1 MRREQGFAERRY
13 QDRIGGENSA
23 MTINAAED
31 HHYVPQFYMRRFALS
46 DDANKVMAVERHGD
60 ILNFARK
67 SVGSIGYEKRLHDF
81 VESEVP
87 GSIEGDVNKLVETPF
102 AESPTWR
109 KIVGGE
115 CASLDAADG
124 LSIYGFA
131 RHLLRRNV
139 RMLRFMQTEHAR
151 FKAGKLFE
159 LTAEERV
166 MHQRI
171 AQGPGGPHQ
180 MFRASVLDTSM
191 PDDAHAINVMVC
203 QSPIPF
209 RSSTNPTL
217 LISQPGQ
224 ESIFGDMFNP
234 LRTWW
239 LGLDRYFGAFI
250 IAGGPPGFSNLGV
263 RPEIARVVNRRF
275 LVQLLHG
282 DARYMLA
289 DDDHIE
295 TDLEWAGFKFDK
307 NTTHGFRYRAD
318 GWVDPNP
325 DTL

>member
-1 MRREQGFAERRY
+1 M
-13 QDRIGGENSA
+13 
-23 MTINAAED
+23 
-31 HHYVPQFYMRRFALS
+31 PQFYMRRFALLE
-46 DDANKVMAVERHGD
+46 DTNKLMVVERHGD
-60 ILNFARK
+60 ILNFTRK

-81 VESEVP
+81 VEN
-87 GSIEGDVNKLVETPF
+87 GGTKSIESEVNKLVEMPF
-102 AESPTWR
+102 AESPTWK
-109 KIVGGE
+109 KIVNGE
-115 CASLDAADG
+115 CASLDAVDG

-139 RMLRFMQTEHAR
+139 KMLRFMQAEHAQYR
-151 FKAGKLFE
+151 AGNLFE
-159 LTAEERV
+159 LTAEERE

-171 AQGPGGPHQ
+171 AQAPGGPHQ
-180 MFRASVLDTSM
+180 MFRANVLDTSM

-203 QSPIPF
+203 QSPTPF

-217 LISQPGQ
+217 SISEPGRD
-224 ESIFGDMFNP
+224 SIFGEMFNS

-239 LGLDRYFGAFI
+239 LSLNRYFGAFI
-250 IAGGPPGFSNLGV
+250 IAGGSPGFSNLGV
-263 RPEIARVVNRRF
+263 QPEIARVVNRRF

-289 DDDHIE
+289 DDEHIE
-295 TDLEWAGFKFDK
+295 NDLEWAGFKFDK

-325 DTL
+325 DTRRAVGRQWRS